1 MSAISLQKFC
11 GTFCSSLLI
20 ESRLVVNRRCLWP
33 TIGAHMAYNS
43 LTCVLPWVEAMHRA
57 TMQTAIN
64 GVFGAEAVVGAF
76 GGPIWAR
83 PGPAWVPLLFVG
95 QCLVVHAVF
104 LRLVVGEFTAT
115 TSVGFLLLH
124 VAPSVSCPCL
134 DTRLTRRSNLPPS
147 PAVSRR
153 LPPSPAAFQC
163 VQPVQVYSP
172 TTKFTPQPPSSG

>member
-33 TIGAHMAYNS
+33 AIGAHMAYNS
-43 LTCVLPWVEAMHRA
+43 LACVLPWVEAMHRA

-64 GVFGAEAVVGAF
+64 SVFGTEAVVGAF
-76 GGPIWAR
+76 GGPIWAK

-104 LRLVVGEFTAT
+104 LRIIGRPIRTLEDWLAGRVKGAGGAGGSGTGLGGGGGDT
-115 TSVGFLLLH
+115 PIKGGGG
-124 VAPSVSCPCL
+124 VS
-134 DTRLTRRSNLPPS
+134 
-147 PAVSRR
+147 
-153 LPPSPAAFQC
+153 
-163 VQPVQVYSP
+163 
-172 TTKFTPQPPSSG
+172 K